1 MLRNAKRGAAA
12 ALAALV
18 VAAISVASP
27 SSAQASSY
35 CGIRWGSLAKQ
46 QPRQVPGPITN
57 VRAGR
62 HACFDRMVI
71 DIHGRAA
78 GYRIAYVSNSA
89 MGIPLRGA
97 AQLDV
102 HVRASRYAPGDC
114 WACESARYEPANGR
128 DVVPVAGFRT
138 IRQVALVSE
147 TGFFAPTPDGGEV
160 FTGGETE
167 FGVGVRARLPFRV
180 FWLQSSTASRLVI
193 DVAHRW

>member
-1 MLRNAKRGAAA
+1 MLRHAKRGAAA
-12 ALAALV
+12 VLAALV
-18 VAAISVASP
+18 VSAVSVASP
-27 SSAQASSY
+27 SSAQAGSF

-46 QPRQVPGPITN
+46 QARQVPGPITN
-57 VRAGR
+57 IRAGR

-71 DIHGRAA
+71 DIRGRAA
-78 GYRIAYVSNSA
+78 GYRIAYVSNYV
-89 MGIPLRGA
+89 MGDSLRGA

-114 WACESARYEPANGR
+114 WTCEPAKFEPANGN

-138 IRQVALVSE
+138 IRQVALISE
-147 TGFFAPTPDGGEV
+147 TGFFSPTPDGGEI